1 MNTRTTAAAG
11 LAVTA
16 GAAALMATTASYDLG
31 AAAAVGTAA
40 GASVALVP
48 GESGPRK
55 IAGFVIGMA
64 VAAGGYLLRAGML
77 PDSNLGTLIGIS
89 VTFLA
94 ITLIAVISRGR
105 APLWAAF
112 AGAATM
118 AGAYEMLHIL
128 DFAGLLAN
136 LPIAAAGVL
145 LASAVGFTAASLFAP
160 AAQAKAVEPARP
172 AHVAAEAADAAAT
185 EAADDVHTSA
195 SAVADDREPVLV

>member
-16 GAAALMATTASYDLG
+16 GAAALIATTASYDLG

-77 PDSNLGTLIGIS
+77 PDSNLGALIGIS

-145 LASAVGFTAASLFAP
+145 LASAVGFTAASLFAQTKP
-160 AAQAKAVEPARP
+160 VEPARP
-172 AHVAAEAADAAAT
+172 AADVADDAAVADADVADAA
-185 EAADDVHTSA
+185 
-195 SAVADDREPVLV
+195 AVADDREPVLV